1 MASPLPVST
10 GNGIVNANARSIETT
25 LEEEGLGRQ
34 LNVLSLLAQ
43 SLYAVKRG
51 DDRRAL
57 LFFGVALLALKSGKA
72 SLLLQGAIQA
82 NGLRERLMQLR

>member
-1 MASPLPVST
+1 MSPNT
-10 GNGIVNANARSIETT
+10 RSVEAT
-25 LEEEGLGRQ
+25 LEEEGLGKQ

-43 SLYAVKRG
+43 ALYAVKQG

-57 LFFGVALLALKSGKA
+57 LFFGVSLLALKSGKA

-82 NGLRERLMQLR
+82 NELRERFIQPR

>member
-1 MASPLPVST
+1 MSS
-10 GNGIVNANARSIETT
+10 NARPIETT
-25 LEEEGLGRQ
+25 LEEEGLGKR

-72 SLLLQGAIQA
+72 SLLLQSVIQA
-82 NGLRERLMQLR
+82 NQLRERFAQPR